1 MQRPPVGAQ
10 VFPAVTAV
18 FVCEE
23 ASRHAS
29 AQSVSET
36 AAGELQSLP
45 LLVGQ
50 QQVGLLTAL
59 KVRFDRLQRSK
70 CGLTNNT
77 HRSKYNI
84 SAHLW
89 IFPQKEAF

>member
-50 QQVGLLTAL
+50 QQVGLC
-59 KVRFDRLQRSK
+59 LQRSK

-84 SAHLW
+84 SANLW

>member
-1 MQRPPVGAQ
+1 MQRPPVDAQ

-29 AQSVSET
+29 AQSLSET

-50 QQVGLLTAL
+50 QQVRLC
-59 KVRFDRLQRSK
+59 LQRSK